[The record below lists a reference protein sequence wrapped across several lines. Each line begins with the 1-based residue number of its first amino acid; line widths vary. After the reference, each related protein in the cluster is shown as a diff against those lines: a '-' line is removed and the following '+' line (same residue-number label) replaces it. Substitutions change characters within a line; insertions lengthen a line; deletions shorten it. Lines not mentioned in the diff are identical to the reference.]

1 MFLRLYVAWLHKTAQ
16 TYPTIHQRQIVLAP
30 FLASNEQIVLS
41 VADHASH
48 LI

>member
-1 MFLRLYVAWLHKTAQ
+1 MRLHKTAH
-16 TYPTIHQRQIVLAP
+16 TCPAIHQRQIVLAP

-41 VADHASH
+41 VGDHVAH